1 VRATFLGGG
10 DVRPWRWFSSS
21 LRIGLRYWSL
31 VLGVGGVAV
40 DSRPLL
46 SATVLGRA
54 RSRRCAAA
62 LRLGMRHDVP
72 SRNRNAHFVWA
83 SVPPRASCPG
93 AHRRNSPSLLT
104 WWRSSRC
111 EIQWSGRHSWWFARS
126 TLRANA
132 RCWVIFLEPLVS
144 APCQATSSYFGIASV
159 ALRCAAGPGRWA
171 AARSARSPSWLA
183 LRMPSGHR
191 GRHSGDRP

>member
-1 VRATFLGGG
+1 MSIVSVGMPLQKIGEGKGGCEAVPVGDTWSLVQGGDSVVRATFLGFG

-93 AHRRNSPSLLT
+93 AHRRNSPSLLG

-111 EIQWSGRHSWWFARS
+111 EIQWSGRHSWCIARS

-144 APCQATSSYFGIASV
+144 APC
-159 ALRCAAGPGRWA
+159 
-171 AARSARSPSWLA
+171 
-183 LRMPSGHR
+183 
-191 GRHSGDRP
+191 

>member
-1 VRATFLGGG
+1 MSIVSAGMPLQKIGEGKGGCEAVPVGDTWSLVQGGDSVVRATFLGGG

-54 RSRRCAAA
+54 RSRRFAAA

-72 SRNRNAHFVWA
+72 SRIGMPTSCVHQSRRGHPAL
-83 SVPPRASCPG
+83 VPTAG
-93 AHRRNSPSLLT
+93 TRR
-104 WWRSSRC
+104 
-111 EIQWSGRHSWWFARS
+111 
-126 TLRANA
+126 
-132 RCWVIFLEPLVS
+132 V
-144 APCQATSSYFGIASV
+144 Y
-159 ALRCAAGPGRWA
+159 
-171 AARSARSPSWLA
+171 
-183 LRMPSGHR
+183 
-191 GRHSGDRP
+191 